1 MQHQKDKQQ
10 DEEWGATEH
19 ALVGAGVGLAGVGN
33 SIALIGL
40 STGLAVLPISIVMG
54 VVGGLVWWGVR
65 TIAKKL

>member
-1 MQHQKDKQQ
+1 MNKQQ
-10 DEEWGATEH
+10 KETEWGATEH
-19 ALVGAGVGLAGVGN
+19 ALIGGLVGGAGVGN